1 MVRAVH
7 SVWSARRSFAE
18 MAPNR
23 MRCESEASSP
33 VPRSLP
39 GFENIRRY
47 RSSNGLHI
55 AKLLP
60 GDYYVT
66 MEDEVLDTILGS
78 CVSACIRNP
87 RLGIGGMNH
96 FMLPRP
102 SGSGNDTWENIAG
115 RATRYGSA
123 SMEKLINRILHVGGT
138 RADLEVKIFGGGK
151 VLSSLSDVGSHN
163 VIFVREFLKQ
173 EGLRV
178 TSEDVGDV
186 FPRHVQYFP
195 LTGRVRVRHLSSRQD
210 VVKEEQSYLRGL
222 DKAPVAG
229 EIDLF

>member
-1 MVRAVH
+1 VSLEGA
-7 SVWSARRSFAE
+7 ATGAL
-18 MAPNR
+18 
-23 MRCESEASSP
+23 
-33 VPRSLP
+33 PRSLP

-47 RSSNGLHI
+47 RNATGMLI

-66 MEDEVLDTILGS
+66 REDEVLDTVLGS

-87 RLGIGGMNH
+87 RLKIGGMNH

-102 SGSGNDTWENIAG
+102 SGSGNDTWESLEG
-115 RATRYGSA
+115 RATRYGTA
-123 SMEKLINRILHVGGT
+123 SMEQLINRILSAGGT

-151 VLSSLSDVGSHN
+151 VLSSLSDVGVHN
-163 VIFVREFLKQ
+163 VTFVRDFLKQ
-173 EGLRV
+173 EGLKV
-178 TSEDVGDV
+178 TSEDVGDIC
-186 FPRHVQYFP
+186 PRHVQYFP
-195 LTGRVRVRHLSSRQD
+195 LSGRVRVRHLNSRVD
-210 VVKEEQSYLRGL
+210 VANEEQKYLTGL